1 MQLTM
6 KDFLI
11 LEQLFEMLFGYRLS
25 LYEKENLHT
34 KNVNFGI
41 IQPLR
46 NPLF

>member
-25 LYEKENLHT
+25 LYEKGNLSHQKCKFRDHST
-34 KNVNFGI
+34 VT
-41 IQPLR
+41 
-46 NPLF
+46 